1 MFNITRRPFLS
12 VCISTFNRA
21 KWLSLSLEVLV
32 REAKELGAKVELLVC
47 DNTSTDE
54 TPDVVKPYV
63 QRGVVRYHR
72 NPKNVGMLGNLRV
85 TAQEASG
92 RYIWIL
98 GDDDVISPGAVKKVV
113 DVLENNHE
121 LALVYLKYAYTDRK
135 STRMHSSH

>member
-1 MFNITRRPFLS
+1 MCRITRRPLLS
-12 VCISTFNRA
+12 FCISTFNRA

-54 TPDVVKPYV
+54 TPDVVKTYV

-72 NPKNVGMLGNLRV
+72 NQKNVGMLGNLRV
-85 TAQEASG
+85 TAQDSSG

-98 GDDDVISPGAVKKVV
+98 GDEDGIGRATCRERECK
-113 DVLENNHE
+113 
-121 LALVYLKYAYTDRK
+121 
-135 STRMHSSH
+135 